1 MGESDKTALVAS
13 NEMLTPITE
22 KCAKFYGGRSGMSFF
37 FGFIDVCKWVVV
49 WIPLLYERLLI
60 GRIPLISCDK
70 HTYKTG
76 SLPQYKRS
84 SLRSGRFR

>member
-22 KCAKFYGGRSGMSFF
+22 KCAKFYGGRSGMIFF

-49 WIPLLYERLLI
+49 
-60 GRIPLISCDK
+60 
-70 HTYKTG
+70 
-76 SLPQYKRS
+76 
-84 SLRSGRFR
+84 